1 MRYLVLCWTDGIR
14 HLGYADPSVCRR
26 RSSYRARSGLQI
38 VSGILHLQSAHVQ
51 SAEAN
56 EALQKASARV
66 LAIAGVHGR
75 LYTGKS
81 IRSVPL
87 GHLHA
92 EIKKGPPNTAHNWR
106 DARPR
111 ATRRGCNRR
120 PQERSWRHQKLQV
133 VVAASWCS
141 PSHDTTASTI
151 YASTRLKVDRTAWRC
166 CWRSRPHRWP
176 LPPRRGSSNAF

>member
-1 MRYLVLCWTDGIR
+1 LRCLVLCWTDGIR

-38 VSGILHLQSAHVQ
+38 VSGILYLQSAHVQ

-66 LAIAGVHGR
+66 LAIAAVHGR

-87 GHLHA
+87 GALSRRASSRVAGHLA
-92 EIKKGPPNTAHNWR
+92 SCGPYSVDPFWFPR
-106 DARPR
+106 EDAI
-111 ATRRGCNRR
+111 ADHKSDHGGTKNC
-120 PQERSWRHQKLQV
+120 KL
-133 VVAASWCS
+133 
-141 PSHDTTASTI
+141 
-151 YASTRLKVDRTAWRC
+151 
-166 CWRSRPHRWP
+166 
-176 LPPRRGSSNAF
+176 